1 MIDLYYA
8 PTPNGH
14 KITLFLEEVGLPYRI
29 HRVNISAGEQFKP
42 DFLSISPNNKIPAI
56 VDQQPVDGGTPI
68 SLFESGEILLYLAE
82 KTGKL
87 LSKGLRER
95 AATLQWLF
103 WQVAGFGPMLGR
115 ITTSTTTRRS
125 RCLTPS
131 SATSWKP
138 NGCTAC
144 WKPSCKSTR
153 IWAAT
158 TTASPISPPTRGW
171 CRIRAS
177 ASIWRITRRCATG
190 SSASATARRPSAPIS
205 WLNRANPAPRLDS
218 PPPGSH
224 IAPALSFLYFP
235 CILNANNQT
244 YGESLMSFSQP
255 DAVIRIKICGC
266 ARSSVSRKKKSTTD
280 RTS

>member
-1 MIDLYYA
+1 M
-8 PTPNGH
+8 TC
-14 KITLFLEEVGLPYRI
+14 ITRLLPMVTRSPCFGRGRLTLPYPSRK
-29 HRVNISAGEQFKP
+29 HQRRRAVQTGLSEHFSQQQNPGDRRSATGGRRRA
-42 DFLSISPNNKIPAI
+42 N
-56 VDQQPVDGGTPI
+56 QPVRVR
-68 SLFESGEILLYLAE
+68 EILLYLAE

-103 WQVAGFGPMLGR
+103 WQVAGFGPMLGQNHHFNHYAPQPVPYAIER
-115 ITTSTTTRRS
+115 YQLETKRLYGVLEAELQNTR
-125 RCLTPS
+125 T
-131 SATSWKP
+131 
-138 NGCTAC
+138 
-144 WKPSCKSTR
+144 
-153 IWAAT
+153 WAAT

-224 IAPALSFLYFP
+224 IALRYHFP
-235 CILNANNQT
+235 T
-244 YGESLMSFSQP
+244 FR
-255 DAVIRIKICGC
+255 VF
-266 ARSSVSRKKKSTTD
+266 
-280 RTS
+280 